1 MSSYDINETNYI
13 KEKSWIKRLFNL
25 IMCTGKI
32 TVTEYAPEIFRKIMQ
47 HDGINRKILDD
58 SFNLTKNINNISNL
72 KISEGKSGSF
82 FFFTYDN
89 RFLMKTIPEG
99 EKKALLGEF
108 LKKYYNNINDE
119 NNSSLLGRIYGLY
132 TLKIGFFSSINLI
145 LMENICPISSD
156 VK

>member
-1 MSSYDINETNYI
+1 
-13 KEKSWIKRLFNL
+13 
-25 IMCTGKI
+25 MCTGKI

-58 SFNLTKNINNISNL
+58 SFNLTKNINNISKL